1 MQEKRARLLAFYLP
15 QYHPIKEND
24 EWWGKG
30 FTEWVTVAQA
40 RPLFEGHDQPKIPEE
55 LGFYDLRLEETRIAQ
70 AELAREH
77 GVEAFCYWHY
87 WLGSG
92 KRLLERPFDEVL
104 NSGKPDFPFCLA
116 WANHSW
122 KGVFFGANKRC
133 LVEQTYPGK
142 EDYLAHFNYVLK
154 AFKDPRYVR
163 VHNKPIFYIY
173 RPLDIPNCLEF
184 TNYWRELAK
193 ENGLEGIHF
202 VGEGINL
209 KDKEKY
215 GLDAVTYSNHR
226 RIELG
231 SYNRFLIHSKRL
243 LMKFSNKLKMYE
255 YKDALKLF
263 FKDGKIKEN
272 EYPMIIPGWD
282 TTARLG
288 KDATILHNSTPELF
302 KEHVKEGMEKSTHI
316 KYEENIFFVKSWNEW
331 AEGNYLEPDRKYGR
345 QYLEALKSEIF
356 KNKE

>member
-1 MQEKRARLLAFYLP
+1 MTEKKARLLAFYLP

-70 AELAREH
+70 AKLAEEH
-77 GVEAFCYWHY
+77 GIEAFCYWHY
-87 WLGSG
+87 WLGDG
-92 KRLLERPFDEVL
+92 KRLLETPFNTVL
-104 NSGKPDFPFCLA
+104 NSDKPDFPFCLA

-122 KGVFFGANKRC
+122 KGVFFGANNRC

-154 AFKDPRYVR
+154 AFKDKRYVR
-163 VHNKPIFYIY
+163 VNNKPLFYIF
-173 RPLDIPNCLEF
+173 RASDIPNCLEF
-184 TNYWRELAK
+184 TNYWRELAVQ
-193 ENGLEGIHF
+193 NGLDGIHF
-202 VGEGINL
+202 VGEGIDET
-209 KDKEKY
+209 KKEQF
-215 GLDAVTYSNHR
+215 GLDAVSYSNHR

-255 YKDALKLF
+255 YKDAMKLF
-263 FKDGKIKEN
+263 FKEGSVPEN
-272 EYPMIIPGWD
+272 VYPMIIPGWD

-288 KDATILHNSTPELF
+288 KNATILHNSTPDLF
-302 KEHVKEGMEKSTHI
+302 KEHVEEGMKKSSH
-316 KYEENIFFVKSWNEW
+316 KELEENIFFVKSWNEW

-345 QYLEALKSEIF
+345 KYLEALKSAIF
-356 KNKE
+356 INKN

>member
-1 MQEKRARLLAFYLP
+1 MQEKKARILAFYLP

-40 RPLFEGHDQPKIPEE
+40 RPLFDGHQQPKIPGE

-87 WLGSG
+87 WLGNG

-122 KGVFFGANKRC
+122 KGVFFGAQNEC

-163 VHNKPIFYIY
+163 VNNKPFFMIY
-173 RPLDIPNCLEF
+173 KAKDIPNCLEF
-184 TNYWRELAK
+184 TNYWRELAL
-193 ENGLEGIHF
+193 ENGLDGIHF
-202 VGEGINL
+202 VGEGIEL
-209 KDKEKY
+209 EDKDKY
-215 GLDAVTYSNHR
+215 GLDAVSYTNHR
-226 RIELG
+226 TIEHGIVKNKYLR
-231 SYNRFLIHSKRL
+231 YAISKIKGYL
-243 LMKFSNKLKMYE
+243 KLKVYE
-255 YKDALKLF
+255 YKDAIKYFLKTGDV
-263 FKDGKIKEN
+263 KDN
-272 EYPMIIPGWD
+272 EYPTIVPGWD

-288 KDATILHNSTPELF
+288 KDAVILHNSTPELF
-302 KEHVKEGMEKSTHI
+302 KEHVHDAIEKSKHKTLQ
-316 KYEENIFFVKSWNEW
+316 ENIIFLKSWNEW
-331 AEGNYLEPDRKYGR
+331 AEGNYVEPDRKYGR
-345 QYLEALKSEIF
+345 KYLEAIKAEVL
-356 KNKE
+356 